1 MIKTLQVT
9 FLNILFIILSISAK
23 NETIAN
29 YSLGILI
36 INNLRPVFASLSG
49 LLTPIISKNIYG
61 NKDNT
66 TLFSF
71 VASINRIFISLVT
84 VLTINF

>member
-1 MIKTLQVT
+1 MIKTMQVT
-9 FLNILFIILSISAK
+9 FLNVLFIILSISAK

-49 LLTPIISKNIYG
+49 LLTPIISKIFMET
-61 NKDNT
+61 KT
-66 TLFSF
+66 TLPC
-71 VASINRIFISLVT
+71 LV
-84 VLTINF
+84 LLLLLIEFLSA